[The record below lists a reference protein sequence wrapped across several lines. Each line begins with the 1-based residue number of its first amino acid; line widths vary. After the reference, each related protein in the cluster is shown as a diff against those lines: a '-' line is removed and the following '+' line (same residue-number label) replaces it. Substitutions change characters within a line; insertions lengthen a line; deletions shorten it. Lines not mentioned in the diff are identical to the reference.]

1 MLMKKFLNDDA
12 ISYIEG
18 ELSKG
23 GILSQQIQDLDF
35 KQGTVFTYLPNGYDL
50 PELDDYFESIEFKT
64 GDRVIDKFEDIF
76 SEIVYEYLDKNSRRI
91 AIFETFWEKNDPIVS
106 GRDHQFFLFRSKVYD
121 FISGSNIKKTIKQ
134 YLRGAQY
141 FPTIIVLSKT
151 DISNDELFNKDLNQK
166 EIKKIIEN
174 IEFLIIGAF
183 DGEGFLFWSKKE
195 IPLHC

>member
-76 SEIVYEYLDKNSRRI
+76 SEIVYEYLDKKQQKDCYI
-91 AIFETFWEKNDPIVS
+91 
-106 GRDHQFFLFRSKVYD
+106 RDLL
-121 FISGSNIKKTIKQ
+121 GKK
-134 YLRGAQY
+134 
-141 FPTIIVLSKT
+141 
-151 DISNDELFNKDLNQK
+151 
-166 EIKKIIEN
+166 
-174 IEFLIIGAF
+174 
-183 DGEGFLFWSKKE
+183 
-195 IPLHC
+195 